1 MSCESYEHLYDKNWT
16 YIFFFL
22 QNSSDGNCML
32 SQKKKKINNE

>member
-22 QNSSDGNCML
+22 QMEIVTML
-32 SQKKKKINNE
+32 SQKKINK